1 MSTYHIFQSIFEF
14 VMIITIA
21 VMIYE
26 QDRLTTALENVL
38 QKLKDKGKFPIAL
51 SEFFFDEV
59 DLEEL
64 EGDKDE

>member
-1 MSTYHIFQSIFEF
+1 
-14 VMIITIA
+14 MIITIA